1 MKNKKLFLII
11 LLIVLLI
18 VISGWLW
25 VSGKVQAQENI
36 KSAHYVTTFQNNDI
50 FIINPEKKE
59 EEKYILYL
67 HGGGYVTGITE
78 KYWTFLTKFSNDT
91 GYTII
96 LPDYPLAPKYNYK
109 DVFGMLEPLY
119 KEIINKIGES
129 KLIIMGDSAGG
140 GMALALSELIGE
152 ESFKKPDKLILISP
166 WLDTTMGNEKID
178 KVQKNDKLLNKYA
191 LKVAGELYSGEDG
204 RNSYLVNPINGNLK
218 NLPETIIFTG
228 TYDILNPDVHI
239 LKERA
244 EKEKIENIKIVE
256 KEKAVHIWIL
266 QSEYCSQNDY
276 LELID
281 SLE

>member
-129 KLIIMGDSAGG
+129 KLIIMGDSRQV
-140 GMALALSELIGE
+140 E
-152 ESFKKPDKLILISP
+152 EWHLHF
-166 WLDTTMGNEKID
+166 
-178 KVQKNDKLLNKYA
+178 
-191 LKVAGELYSGEDG
+191 
-204 RNSYLVNPINGNLK
+204 
-218 NLPETIIFTG
+218 
-228 TYDILNPDVHI
+228 
-239 LKERA
+239 
-244 EKEKIENIKIVE
+244 
-256 KEKAVHIWIL
+256 
-266 QSEYCSQNDY
+266 QN
-276 LELID
+276 
-281 SLE
+281 